1 MKKEAC
7 VETLEEA
14 FLAEKGGADRIELC
28 SHLELDG
35 LTPLFE
41 MMNEV
46 CSKLLI
52 PVMVMVR
59 PRSGGF
65 VYSEQEIDQMKND
78 IDCAKKAGA
87 QGIVLG
93 LLTPSNEIDIKNTS
107 QLALYAQPLEV
118 TFHKAFDDTPD
129 LIKSYNLLTNIKGIT
144 RILTSGGKATAME
157 GITILKQLVTLSQ
170 GKPKIMAAGKVTD
183 KNILKIQKETRVTEF
198 HGRKIV
204 GDLY

>member
-1 MKKEAC
+1 MIKEAC

-14 FLAEKGGADRIELC
+14 VLAEKKGADRIELC
-28 SHLELDG
+28 LHLELDG

-65 VYSEQEIDQMKND
+65 VYTEQELDQMKND

-93 LLTPSNEIDIKNTS
+93 LLTPSDEIDIINTS

-129 LIKSYNLLTNIKGIT
+129 LIKSYHLLTNIKGIT
-144 RILTSGGKATAME
+144 RILTSGGKATAIE
-157 GITILKQLVTLSQ
+157 GITIIKQLVALSQ
-170 GKPKIMAAGKVTD
+170 GKPKIMAAGKVTH
-183 KNILKIQKETRVTEF
+183 KNLLEIKNETGAMEF